1 MNMITKSRLA
11 LSFLAALVLAL
22 GACDNSTATPV
33 STSGVRKTTV
43 RVQTQADGRTVE
55 QENIAN
61 RLLADNTPGSIKHL
75 YVISAYSGQV
85 IVYSTVKG
93 KVTSG
98 NKRLSPSSVGNS
110 TNGAY
115 CNAVN
120 IDGTN
125 FCTSEVLG
133 DDGAY
138 GSSGDYIFWFDAEK
152 NGYHQH
158 YMSGGQIVHV
168 SSEPLVVKS
177 VIINISP
184 AKE

>member
-1 MNMITKSRLA
+1 MIMITKSRFA
-11 LSFLAALVLAL
+11 LGFLTALVLAL
-22 GACDNSTATPV
+22 SACNDGDSVPV
-33 STSGVRKTTV
+33 STSGVRKATV
-43 RVQTQADGRTVE
+43 KVQTQADGRTVE

-85 IVYSTVKG
+85 IIYSTVKG

-98 NKRLSPSSVGNS
+98 SKRLSPSSVGNS
-110 TNGAY
+110 TG
-115 CNAVN
+115 
-120 IDGTN
+120 GQ

-152 NGYHQH
+152 NGYHQL
-158 YMSGGQIVHV
+158 YMSGGQIVHI

-184 AKE
+184 AK

>member
-1 MNMITKSRLA
+1 MTKSRFVFGFLTA
-11 LSFLAALVLAL
+11 LFLTL
-22 GACDNSTATPV
+22 GACDNSESTPV
-33 STSGVRKTTV
+33 STSGVRKATV
-43 RVQTQADGRTVE
+43 KVQTQPDGRTVE

-61 RLLADNTPGSIKHL
+61 RLQADNTPGSIKHL

-85 IVYSTVKG
+85 ILYSTVRG

-98 NKRLSPSSVGNS
+98 SKRLSPSSVGNS
-110 TNGAY
+110 TGGTY

-152 NGYHQH
+152 GAYHQH
-158 YMSGGQIVHV
+158 YNSGGQIVHV
-168 SSEPLVVKS
+168 SSEPLVVKG

-184 AKE
+184 TKE